1 MDKRA
6 TALLAKGFT
15 NEEDSS
21 EFTLEI
27 GNTVVS
33 VWLTDREAMLVNV
46 WNHYTFREK
55 MHCYNT
61 VAAITKLVNKLKST
75 HVRS

>member
-6 TALLAKGFT
+6 TALLAKGFA

-55 MHCYNT
+55 MYCYYT
-61 VAAITKLVNKLKST
+61 VAAITKLVNKIKST
-75 HVRS
+75 HVHS

>member
-1 MDKRA
+1 MDKRE
-6 TALLAKGFT
+6 TALLAKGFK

-21 EFTLEI
+21 EYTLEI

-33 VWLTDREAMLVNV
+33 VWLTERAMLVNV

-55 MHCYNT
+55 MHCYYT
-61 VAAITKLVNKLKST
+61 VAAITKLVNKIKST
-75 HVRS
+75 HVHS